1 MNKIKKLIPITLTT
15 LAVTKIREHLE
26 AKPQYN
32 AIRIGVNSKGCN
44 GMSYVFEYAVNP
56 EEYDEVFEQDGVKLF
71 IDPKAA
77 MFIFGTEIDYEDNLM
92 QSGFKF
98 NNPLSVSECGCGE
111 SFAV

>member
-44 GMSYVFEYAVNP
+44 GFSYEFEYAVEPN
-56 EEYDEVFEQDGVKLF
+56 EYDEVFEQDNIKLY

-92 QSGFKF
+92 QSGFSFK
-98 NNPLSVSECGCGE
+98 NPNSVSECGCGN
-111 SFAV
+111 SFSV